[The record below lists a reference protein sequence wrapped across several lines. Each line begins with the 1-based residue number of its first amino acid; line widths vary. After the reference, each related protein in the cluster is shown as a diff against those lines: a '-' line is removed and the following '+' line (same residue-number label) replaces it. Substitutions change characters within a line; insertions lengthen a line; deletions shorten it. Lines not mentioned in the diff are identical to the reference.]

1 MKFKTTIILAGI
13 FAVLLLF
20 VLFIEKKPKDA
31 AVGPEEKLVTLAAAD
46 IEKISL
52 QREAETLMFQ
62 KNDQGEWTIMKP
74 LETQADAAEVEA
86 LVAAFADLRIERV
99 VEKENAD
106 PQKYEIP
113 KREVALWVKGQAV
126 PVRILL
132 GAENALD
139 KTFYGRKEGDPR
151 IVLLPAAL
159 KSPLEKTFFDFRRK
173 DIFHFETKD
182 VQGIKLQAKDA
193 SWEVRKTEDGW
204 MFSTPLKA
212 LAKESAITGL
222 LDSLSGLKAKE
233 FIAEAKTAAEI
244 QKNGLDKPEYSV
256 TLNLPAAG
264 REIVFFLHKAADQTF
279 VTTSSSTNIIIPETD
294 ILPDLDKKTADLRE
308 GKVAVFDAWQAA
320 KLVLRKG
327 SLTLTAEK
335 STNDKWYF
343 DAGRKEEA
351 DGSLVET
358 FIRKIES
365 LEGAEFVDAPKS
377 PAEFGLDKPQAE
389 ITIVTRDAAAAKPTE
404 KAVTVVVGNVDKDK
418 KQATVRNTRFPY
430 LFKVDSS
437 FLDEFPKDKKD
448 WTAAP
453 PAPAEA
459 KK

>member
-13 FAVLLLF
+13 FAVLLVF
-20 VLFIEKKPKDA
+20 VLFVEKKPKDA
-31 AVGPEEKLVTLAAAD
+31 AAGPEEKLVALASAD
-46 IEKISL
+46 IEKLSL
-52 QREAETLMFQ
+52 RRDTETLTFQ
-62 KNDQGEWTIMKP
+62 KDDKGGWTILQP
-74 LETQADAAEVEA
+74 LETQADTTEVEA
-86 LVAAFADLRIERV
+86 LVSAFADLRIERV

-106 PQKYEIP
+106 PKKYEIP
-113 KREVALWVKGQAV
+113 KREVALWVKGQAA
-126 PVRILL
+126 PVRVLL

-139 KTFYGRKEGDPR
+139 KTYYGRKEGDPR
-151 IVLLPAAL
+151 IVLLPGTL

-173 DIFHFETKD
+173 DVFNFETKD
-182 VQGIKLQAKDA
+182 VQGIKLQAMSA
-193 SWEVRKTEDGW
+193 RWEARKTEDGW
-204 MFSTPLKA
+204 MFSNPLKA

-256 TLNLPAAG
+256 TLNLPASG
-264 REIVFFLHKAADQTF
+264 REIVYIFHKAADKTF
-279 VTTSSSTNIIIPETD
+279 VTTSSSTKIIVPETD

-320 KLVLRKG
+320 KVVLRKG
-327 SLTLTAEK
+327 SLRLTAEK

-343 DAGRKEEA
+343 DAARKEEA
-351 DGSLVET
+351 DGSRVET

-377 PAEFGLDKPQAE
+377 PAEFGLDKPEAE

-404 KAVTVVVGNVDKDK
+404 KSVTVIVGKVDQNK
-418 KQATVRNTRFPY
+418 KQATVRNIRFDY

-437 FLDEFPKDKKD
+437 FLDEFPKEKKD
-448 WTAAP
+448 WIAP
-453 PAPAEA
+453 PPVPSEA
-459 KK
+459 RK